1 MHYDNVIKCNKLVK
15 SLFLLKYI
23 MPVRRNRNVKKK
35 KVQKIR
41 RIKGKRNQ
49 RKN

>member
-1 MHYDNVIKCNKLVK
+1 MHYDNVIKCNKLIK
-15 SLFLLKYI
+15 PFFLLKYI